1 MGCGFNVTV
10 CFIHSLDV
18 FFDEIV
24 QAFADVGNVLY
35 VEKMV
40 RNNGPTIVHFTHPIS
55 MAEACQINCIAG
67 YTVFVMPVSQK
78 DFQRFVSSCAS
89 LKKAAKGK
97 VHGTSKFDYLHDIEA
112 KEEQEKM
119 DNIIFKTAH
128 NPHYRNPNPNKYS
141 FEGKRKMSGSKVAS
155 SWAVLNA
162 VFCDVCLQWF
172 FTTVPRI

>member
-10 CFIHSLDV
+10 CFIRSLDV

-141 FEGKRKMSGSKVAS
+141 FEGKRKMSGSKV
-155 SWAVLNA
+155 V
-162 VFCDVCLQWF
+162 VGQC
-172 FTTVPRI
+172 